1 MRILYVKP
9 MFGFGITTRLGTCR
23 GGGASLA
30 GMGEALAGTSD
41 AVAIYIPKHAP
52 ERFGWAPWRGRVVG
66 FVRVAR
72 MPPGKTMLDYAET
85 AFPEDVGRW
94 PVGWPAASW
103 HLLPQGDEPRLD
115 VLAKALCGEEAWR
128 LLYPLMQ
135 GGRPV
140 RLAGSRFAPI
150 GDWLT
155 ALAVRAGDRLVEAPL
170 NPRGSSARGE

>member
-1 MRILYVKP
+1 MRVLYVKP
-9 MFGFGITTRLGTCR
+9 MFGFGNTSRLGTCR
-23 GGGASLA
+23 GGGASLKR
-30 GMGEALAGTSD
+30 MGDELAGTAD

-52 ERFGWAPWRGRVVG
+52 ERFGEAARRGRIAG
-66 FVRVAR
+66 FARVAR

-103 HLLPQGDEPRLD
+103 HRLPGDEPRLD
-115 VLAKALCGEEAWR
+115 MLAKALCGEESWR

-135 GGRPV
+135 GGRPA

-150 GDWLT
+150 AEFLT
-155 ALAVRAGDRLVEAPL
+155 ALARREAIRLVEIPM
-170 NPRGSSARGE
+170 PSSR